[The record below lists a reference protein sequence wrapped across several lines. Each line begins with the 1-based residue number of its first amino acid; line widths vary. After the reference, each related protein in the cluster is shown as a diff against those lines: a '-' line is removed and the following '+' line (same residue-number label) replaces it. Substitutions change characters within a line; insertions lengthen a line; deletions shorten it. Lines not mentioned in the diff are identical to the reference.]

1 MSVMVMMLA
10 AFVDVNGLHLYYEVH
25 GKPTANPP
33 LVLLHGGGSS
43 IETSFAPVIEQ
54 FAKHRQV
61 IAFDQQGHGR
71 TADIPDRP
79 FSFEQSA
86 DDAAALLAHLGIK
99 QGDFLGYSNGGTIA
113 MQIAIRHP
121 KLVHKLVIMSANY
134 RRDGMQPGFWDG
146 MQHASL
152 KDMPAELKETYL
164 RLAPHPEH
172 LQSFHDKSVKRM
184 LEFKDIPDEALKA
197 IQAPALIMIGDHD
210 VIRPEHAIAMY
221 RLFPHAQL
229 AIMPG
234 ADHMTM
240 VAWSAPQVAIVE
252 AFYGQSEFEQPG
264 PSSMSGIGKG

>member
-1 MSVMVMMLA
+1 MRTVLLFLLLA
-10 AFVDVNGLHLYYEVH
+10 PTAFAGQYADVNGLHLYYEVH

-33 LVLLHGGGSS
+33 LVLLHGGGST
-43 IETSFAPVIEQ
+43 IETSFAPVIAQ

-71 TADIPDRP
+71 TADILDRP

-86 DDAAALLAHLGIK
+86 DDTAALLAHLGIK
-99 QGDFLGYSNGGTIA
+99 QADFLGYSNGGTIA

-121 KLVHKLVIMSANY
+121 KLVRKLVIMSANY
-134 RRDGMQPGFWDG
+134 RRDGIIAGFWDS

-164 RLAPHPEH
+164 RRAPHPEQ

-184 LEFKDIPDEALKA
+184 LEFKDIPDDALKS
-197 IQAPALIMIGDHD
+197 IQAPTLVMAGDRD
-210 VIRPEHAIAMY
+210 VIRIEHAVDLY
-221 RLFPHAQL
+221 RLLPHAQL

-234 ADHMTM
+234 ADHMKM
-240 VAWSAPQVAIVE
+240 VEWRAPQVAIVE
-252 AFYGQSEFEQPG
+252 SFL
-264 PSSMSGIGKG
+264 